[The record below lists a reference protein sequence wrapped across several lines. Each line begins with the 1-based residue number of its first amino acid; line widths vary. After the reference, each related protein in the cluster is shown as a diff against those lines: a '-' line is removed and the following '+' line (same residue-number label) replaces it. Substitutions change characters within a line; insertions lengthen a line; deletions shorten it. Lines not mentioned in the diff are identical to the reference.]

1 MRIIFPLVLF
11 LITMETISQQQT
23 KFIGHRGC
31 RGTYPENTIEGFKK
45 AIAYGADGIEWD
57 IIVNKNN
64 EIIISHEPYVDTTYC
79 QPVNKGIG
87 FTKQNLYEMS
97 TDEIKL
103 IDCGSKFY
111 EKFPNQEKVIE
122 SKPLLKDVEREL
134 LGYEGIVL
142 FEIKSEPS
150 LVTEYYPNPKEYAD
164 IIYNHV
170 KDSPLKSNYIYMSFD
185 PEILNELYSLM
196 SKERYV
202 LLEYKPFKCFSKLKE
217 SLNFTPHAF
226 GLNYK
231 IITPKFVN
239 KSHKENIEVF
249 AWTVNEIGMSN
260 ELVKIGV
267 DAIIT
272 DYPDLIKHE

>member
-1 MRIIFPLVLF
+1 
-11 LITMETISQQQT
+11 METISQQQT

-64 EIIISHEPYVDTTYC
+64 EITISHEPYIDTTYC

-103 IDCGSKFY
+103 IDCGSKYY

>member
-1 MRIIFPLVLF
+1 
-11 LITMETISQQQT
+11 METISQQQT

-87 FTKQNLYEMS
+87 LTKQNLYEMS
-97 TDEIKL
+97 TDEIRL
-103 IDCGSKFY
+103 IDCGSKYY

-185 PEILNELYSLM
+185 PEILNELHTLM

-202 LLEYKPFKCFSKLKE
+202 LLEYNPFKCFSKLKE
-217 SLNFTPHAF
+217 SLKFTPHAF

-249 AWTVNEIGMSN
+249 AWTVNEIEMSN
-260 ELVKIGV
+260 ELIKIGV

-272 DYPDLIKHE
+272 DYPNLIKHE

>member
-31 RGTYPENTIEGFKK
+31 RGTYPENTIEGFKR
-45 AIAYGADGIEWD
+45 AISYGADGIEWD

-79 QPVNKGIG
+79 QPVNKGKG

-142 FEIKSEPS
+142 FEIKSESS
-150 LVTEYYPNPKEYAD
+150 LVTEYYPNPEKYAD

-185 PEILNELYSLM
+185 PEILNELYTLM

-202 LLEYKPFKCFSKLKE
+202 LLEYKPLKCFSKLKE

-249 AWTVNEIGMSN
+249 AWTVNEIETSN
-260 ELVKIGV
+260 ELIEIGV

-272 DYPDLIKHE
+272 DYPNLIKHE

>member
-1 MRIIFPLVLF
+1 
-11 LITMETISQQQT
+11 METISQQQT

-79 QPVNKGIG
+79 QSVNEEIS

-134 LGYEGIVL
+134 LGYEGIIL

-150 LVTEYYPNPKEYAD
+150 LVNEYYPNPKEYAD

-185 PEILNELYSLM
+185 PEILNELYTLM
-196 SKERYV
+196 PKERYV
-202 LLEYKPFKCFSKLKE
+202 LLEYNTFKGFSKLKE
-217 SLNFTPHAF
+217 SLKFTPHAF

-249 AWTVNEIGMSN
+249 AWTVNEIEMSN
-260 ELVKIGV
+260 ELIKIGV

-272 DYPDLIKHE
+272 DYPNRIKHE

>member
-1 MRIIFPLVLF
+1 
-11 LITMETISQQQT
+11 
-23 KFIGHRGC
+23 
-31 RGTYPENTIEGFKK
+31 
-45 AIAYGADGIEWD
+45 
-57 IIVNKNN
+57 
-64 EIIISHEPYVDTTYC
+64 
-79 QPVNKGIG
+79 
-87 FTKQNLYEMS
+87 
-97 TDEIKL
+97 
-103 IDCGSKFY
+103 
-111 EKFPNQEKVIE
+111 
-122 SKPLLKDVEREL
+122 
-134 LGYEGIVL
+134 
-142 FEIKSEPS
+142 
-150 LVTEYYPNPKEYAD
+150 
-164 IIYNHV
+164 
-170 KDSPLKSNYIYMSFD
+170 MSFD

-239 KSHKENIEVF
+239 KSHKENIKVF

-260 ELVKIGV
+260 ELVKLGV